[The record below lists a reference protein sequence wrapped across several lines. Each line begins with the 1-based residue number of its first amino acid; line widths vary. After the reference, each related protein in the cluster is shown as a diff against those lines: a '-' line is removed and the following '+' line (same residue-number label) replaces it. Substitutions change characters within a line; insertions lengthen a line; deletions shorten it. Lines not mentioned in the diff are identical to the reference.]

1 MKKLSALTLVIILA
15 LCVLASTAGCSKQSA
30 DNKVLIYHSSED
42 YRVQYFI
49 GELKAKFPNYDIQ
62 FEYLSSGDHVA
73 RIVSESKS
81 TLCDI
86 TFDLEYGYAP
96 KAEPFLADLSKYD
109 FSKYSV
115 DAVLPSHKLLPE
127 LRLGGCIAI
136 NTSMLQAKGLAVPNS
151 YEDLLKPEY
160 KSLISM
166 PNPKSSG
173 TGYIFLKSL
182 VNAWGEDR
190 AFEYFGNLSKNVLH
204 FTTSGMG
211 PINDIVAG
219 EAAIGLAMT
228 PQAVTEINKGVNIEV
243 RFFTEGSPFTFYG
256 IGIIDGKQNKKAVQ
270 EVFDYFIDVLVEK
283 DKELYYPE
291 KIYKD
296 KDFDIENYPKNINYA
311 DMSGNT
317 SEEKTRLL
325 DKWEY

>member
-1 MKKLSALTLVIILA
+1 MKRLFSLTVTAIITLSVLVA
-15 LCVLASTAGCSKQSA
+15 FAGCSKQGA
-30 DNKVLIYHSSED
+30 ENKVLIYHSSED
-42 YRVQYFI
+42 YRIQYFSD
-49 GELKAKFPNYDIQ
+49 ELKAKFPNYDIQ

-73 RIVSESKS
+73 RIVSEGKG

-109 FSKYSV
+109 FSKYAV
-115 DAVLPSHKLLPE
+115 DAVLPSRKLLPE

-136 NTSMLQAKGLAVPNS
+136 NSSMLKSKGLAVPNT

-182 VNAWGEDR
+182 VNAWGEEK
-190 AFEYFGNLSKNVLH
+190 AFEYFDRLSKNVLH

-219 EAAIGLAMT
+219 EAVIGLAMT
-228 PQAVTEINKGVNIEV
+228 PQAVTEINKGVDIEV
-243 RFFTEGSPFTFYG
+243 KFFAEGSPFTFYG
-256 IGIIDGKQNKKAVQ
+256 IGIIDGKQNRKAVQ
-270 EVFDYFIDVLVEK
+270 EVFNYFIDVLVEE
-283 DKELYYPE
+283 DKKLYYPE

-296 KDFDIENYPKNINYA
+296 KDFNIDNYPSNIKYS

-317 SEEKTRLL
+317 SDEKTRLL
-325 DKWEY
+325 EKWEH